1 MKAMIR
7 ISYRVS
13 PDFSYNLIIVC
24 GGNGCKRVIKY
35 NVEMRGYGPSMK
47 VKGENHHVRVNM
59 AEPKEYPTT
68 TLRCPFGDTR
78 LPFYEAYVP

>member
-47 VKGENHHVRVNM
+47 VKDDTHHGRVKTS
-59 AEPKEYPTT
+59 EPK
-68 TLRCPFGDTR
+68 
-78 LPFYEAYVP
+78 